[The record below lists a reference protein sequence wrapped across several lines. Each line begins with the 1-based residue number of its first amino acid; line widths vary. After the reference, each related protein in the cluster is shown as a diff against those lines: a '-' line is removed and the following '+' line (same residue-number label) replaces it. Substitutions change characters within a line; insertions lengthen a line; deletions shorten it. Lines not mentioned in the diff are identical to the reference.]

1 MAFIACV
8 AGGLVRAESN
18 ALAVERRY
26 NELQTGRER
35 NEEEATEKPPRGS
48 SLRQAAAKTW
58 EPHAN
63 KTASYA
69 GYGCSKSH

>member
-1 MAFIACV
+1 MAFLACV
-8 AGGLVRAESN
+8 AGGLVRAGSN
-18 ALAVERRY
+18 ALAVERRH
-26 NELQTGRER
+26 NVRQSGRER

-48 SLRQAAAKTW
+48 SLRQPAAKTW

-63 KTASYA
+63 KTVSYA